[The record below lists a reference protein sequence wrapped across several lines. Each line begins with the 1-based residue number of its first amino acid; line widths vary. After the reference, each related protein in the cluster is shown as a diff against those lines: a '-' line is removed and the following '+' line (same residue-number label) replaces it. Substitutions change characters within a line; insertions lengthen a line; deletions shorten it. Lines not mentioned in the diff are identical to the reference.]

1 MKKLFSSLALALVCC
16 LTAVAGELVRDVKVM
31 ASDDNVKVQIILS
44 DAKAASGLSARITSV
59 EDRSVLWKGDIGGK
73 GSFSDDTTFV
83 CRISGLSPRLWTPSE
98 PVLYSLEII
107 SPEETV
113 SVKMGFRKFEM
124 KDGNFY
130 LNGKKIFLRG
140 NAINPPKRGIPQAL
154 EDSRDFA
161 RDYVRFLKGMNI
173 NFIRIP
179 INQNWMDVCDE
190 EGMMVFGGRYGRPY
204 GGTEKHAPLDF
215 EAAMKS
221 YKEHYIGEFVN
232 HPSVMIYSLSNEM
245 PTRGKVGEAYMDFL
259 HKAYEELRQ
268 WDDTREYIGN
278 AGYGMGRAAAVYDVH
293 RYWGWYYNSFL
304 TFLNLRDMD
313 MWQNEGR
320 VQAVTFSECVGNYT
334 GVDGRFNL
342 CSRTKQPGSQK
353 CWTGHLDEEE
363 QGAAAL
369 EYQAFVLGNVTE
381 MFRRFRSQNPRL
393 SGVLPFTI
401 IFHNW
406 DGIGSFAQMNP
417 KPAAYQYGKSY
428 QPVLLSWENWNYNA
442 KAGNRIRVV
451 AHIVNDDDLFRD
463 LAPSRVDW
471 RLESVNR
478 HEICSGRIS
487 VPAVPY
493 YGTWSEKIVLDLPAG
508 LSDGIYTLKGAI
520 IGDDGKVISENDTRI
535 RIAGAAPVPSFAKNV
550 VVYGGRTCAA
560 LRKAGI
566 KASEYAPGVRLKAGK
581 DILVIGENEA
591 DQAAAALA
599 VNFCSQGGHA
609 VCMAQ
614 DSGYGWLHGDLK
626 PLSVSNNDPTYL
638 SPSYMYVDGMCIN
651 MECPDHPL
659 FKGISR
665 EDMFLWADCTDY
677 DETKQ
682 GFPRIYPV
690 TAGFSARSL
699 DQGGARILANYGRNL
714 ASTAMAE
721 IALGKGSVLVEGFD
735 ILDHCGTDP
744 VAERLLVNMISYL
757 CDETVFDSYPEVG
770 SVIEWG
776 SYSSEKGL
784 VTGANNGLV
793 VNPYPVVPLNRIG
806 QYPLKVDSRGY
817 HYVVSYGG
825 WNTRPGVQYLPRGR
839 RPFAP
844 YNFSLGGNDTVAKAD
859 EGCGEG
865 YFVARAP
872 KGTTSMVTS
881 FENNCDSDISISVSV
896 NGADTKTVTVPAHGS
911 VTAENALPSDGRI
924 RVSFKGDRR
933 TVILRTEFK

>member
-1 MKKLFSSLALALVCC
+1 MKKLFSVIALLLICRFA
-16 LTAVAGELVRDVKVM
+16 ADAGSVVHNVKLM
-31 ASDDNVKVQIILS
+31 ASDDNVKIQLVLS
-44 DAKAASGLSARITSV
+44 DVKAVNSLSVRITSTD
-59 EDRSVLWKGDIGGK
+59 DRKILWQGPIGGK
-73 GSFSDDTTFV
+73 GSFSDDSTYV
-83 CRISGLSPRLWTPSE
+83 CTVSGLSPRLWTPSE
-98 PVLYSLEII
+98 PVLYSLEVI

-113 SVKMGFRKFEM
+113 SVRMGFRRFEM

-140 NAINPPKRGIPQAL
+140 NAINPPNRGIPQEL
-154 EDSRDFA
+154 EASREFA

-179 INQNWMDVCDE
+179 VNQNWMDICDE
-190 EGMMVFGGRYGRPY
+190 EGMMVFGGRYGRPH
-204 GGTEKHAPLDF
+204 GGTPKHAPLDF
-215 EAAMKS
+215 EAAIKN
-221 YKEHYIGEFVN
+221 YKDYYLGEFVN

-245 PTRGKVGEAYMDFL
+245 PTTGKVGEAYMDFL
-259 HKAYEELRQ
+259 HKAYLQLRE
-268 WDDTREYIGN
+268 WDGTREYIGN
-278 AGYGMGRAAAVYDVH
+278 AGYGMGRAASVYDVH

-304 TFLNLRDMD
+304 TFLNLRDMG

-353 CWTGHLDEEE
+353 CWTGHMDEDE

-381 MFRRFRSQNPRL
+381 MFRRLRKENPRL

-406 DGIGSFAQMNP
+406 DGIRSFAQMNP

-442 KAGNRIRVV
+442 KAGKRISVV

-471 RLESVNR
+471 RLESINR
-478 HEICSGRIS
+478 HQICSGSVS

-493 YGTWSEKIVLDLPAG
+493 YGTWSSKIALDLPAD
-508 LSDGIYTLKGAI
+508 LQDGEYTLKGAI
-520 IGDDGKVISENDTRI
+520 ISSDGKIVSENDTKI
-535 RIAGAAPVPSFAKNV
+535 RIFAAKPLPAFAKNIK
-550 VVYGGRTCAA
+550 VYGSDACAT
-560 LRKAGI
+560 LRRLGI
-566 KASEYAPGVRLKAGK
+566 KVVEYIPGTKLKASG
-581 DILVIGENEA
+581 DILVIGENSA
-591 DQAAAALA
+591 DKAVAAA
-599 VNFCSQGGHA
+599 VKEFCISGGHA

-614 DSGYGWLHGDLK
+614 NNGYELLSEDLRT
-626 PLSVSNNDPTYL
+626 LSVSNNDPTYL
-638 SPSYMYVDGMCIN
+638 SPSYMYVDGMCVNI
-651 MECPDHPL
+651 EVPDHPV

-665 EDMFLWADCTDY
+665 KDFFLWADCTGF
-677 DETKQ
+677 DESKN
-682 GFPRIYPV
+682 GFPGIYPV
-690 TAGFSARSL
+690 ISGFNARTL
-699 DQGGARILANYGRNL
+699 DQSGARILANYGRNL
-714 ASTAMAE
+714 ASTAMVE
-721 IALGKGSVLVEGFD
+721 MALGKGSVLVEGFD
-735 ILDHCGTDP
+735 ILNHIGVDP
-744 VAERLLVNMISYL
+744 VAEKLLVNILSYA
-757 CDETVFDSYPEVG
+757 CTETAFDSYPQVG
-770 SVIEWG
+770 KVIEWG

-793 VNPYPVVPLNRIG
+793 VNPYPVVPLDRVT
-806 QYPLKVDSRGY
+806 QYPLKVDKRGY

-825 WNTRPGVQYLPRGR
+825 WNNRPGVQYLPRGR

-844 YNFSLGGNDTVAKAD
+844 YDFSLGGNDTVNKAD

-865 YFVARAP
+865 YFVARVP
-872 KGTTSMVTS
+872 SGSTRMLTY
-881 FENNCDSDISISVSV
+881 FENNCDELLNISVSV
-896 NGADTKTVTVPAHGS
+896 NGKDTKTVSIPAHGGAS
-911 VTAENALPSDGRI
+911 VENALPTDGRI